1 MLNGETGDRVFAT
14 RSGLPLTTRNAYRD
28 IKMRLCSS
36 GVGGAHTH
44 PHAFRHC
51 FAVTY
56 IRRGGDIY
64 RLSRLLGH
72 ASITTTQR
80 YLRSMGVDAIH
91 EGHQR
96 FTPLSPLRA

>member
-1 MLNGETGDRVFAT
+1 MSKRA
-14 RSGLPLTTRNAYRD
+14 
-28 IKMRLCSS
+28 
-36 GVGGAHTH
+36 GVVGPQIH
-44 PHAFRHC
+44 PQAFRHC

-80 YLRSMGVDAIH
+80 YLRSMGVDTIN

-96 FTPLSPLRA
+96 LSPLLNRSLTTGVTAGTYAG